1 MDWRKDEIIISVIR
15 NLKEN
20 GSLCCKTHII
30 KTLYLLKA
38 TKRIDIPFDFIL
50 YKHGPYSFDVEDS
63 LALMK
68 SYSAIEE
75 DNENSGIYGESLKLG
90 ENADFPRKHR
100 INVQLKEDEIDIISE
115 ICKISGNKGVKE
127 LERLATAAWIVNEEK
142 VFNPEKVASLVHKLK
157 PHIKEKQ
164 AKEAYLEIKPF
175 LPKLIAFF

>member
-38 TKRIDIPFDFIL
+38 TKRIDMPFDFIL

-68 SYSAIEE
+68 SYGAIEE
-75 DNENSGIYGESLKLG
+75 DDTKSGIYGESLKLG
-90 ENADFPRKHR
+90 DNADFPKKF
-100 INVQLKEDEIDIISE
+100 VQLKNSELDAISE
-115 ICKISGNKGVKE
+115 ICKITGNKGVKE
-127 LERLATAAWIVNEEK
+127 LERLATSAWIVDDEK
-142 VFNPEKVASLVHKLK
+142 ISNPEKIASRVHELK
-157 PHIKEKQ
+157 PHINKKQ
-164 AKEAYLEIKPF
+164 AKDAFLEIKPF
-175 LPKLIAFF
+175 LPMGN